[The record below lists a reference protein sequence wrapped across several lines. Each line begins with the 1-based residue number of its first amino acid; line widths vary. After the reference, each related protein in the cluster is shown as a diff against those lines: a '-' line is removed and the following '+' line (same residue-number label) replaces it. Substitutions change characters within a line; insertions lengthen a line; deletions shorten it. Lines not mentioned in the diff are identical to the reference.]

1 MVNSTASSSCST
13 IFFPVSV
20 FQAGG
25 QWCSF
30 SCFISLGHS
39 PFACESLTLHVM
51 RRMFFYI
58 LPLLIMDTLYA
69 PDVYR
74 EGLHPYATSLY
85 ILNSKKQNRI
95 IYFCIIHF
103 IFCHFRKWNAQ
114 SIVRGQRKVNMSV
127 QTDSISLLWETIRLT
142 YCLPIL
148 WRSIHAVFCKML
160 FLCIRRSALLNF
172 LFTLPVF
179 FLFFF

>member
-1 MVNSTASSSCST
+1 MHHNHFSKPLISCWA
-13 IFFPVSV
+13 FFVFGEFHFFFILFHHLFSPVSV

-30 SCFISLGHS
+30 SCFISLILHLLVKV
-39 PFACESLTLHVM
+39 SLCTWWGGF
-51 RRMFFYI
+51 FFYI
-58 LPLLIMDTLYA
+58 LPLLIMDTLYE

-114 SIVRGQRKVNMSV
+114 SILRGQWKVNMSI
-127 QTDSISLLWETIRLT
+127 QT
-142 YCLPIL
+142 
-148 WRSIHAVFCKML
+148 
-160 FLCIRRSALLNF
+160 F
-172 LFTLPVF
+172 LFCGKPSD
-179 FLFFF
+179 